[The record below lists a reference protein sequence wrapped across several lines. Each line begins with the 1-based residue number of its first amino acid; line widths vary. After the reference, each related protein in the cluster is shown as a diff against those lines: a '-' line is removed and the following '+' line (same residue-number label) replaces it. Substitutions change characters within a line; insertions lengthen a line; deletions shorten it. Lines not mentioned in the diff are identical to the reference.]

1 MSEQSR
7 ICAGAAIGAL
17 VGAAA
22 TYLFYTEGGRT
33 VRDRLEPAVD
43 DLMREFTKFRGTV
56 EKFGGMA
63 NEGLRVL
70 QEFQSARGQ
79 QPFSGSGAA
88 H

>member
-17 VGAAA
+17 VGAVA
-22 TYLFYTEGGRT
+22 TYLFYTEGGRS

-43 DLMREFTKFRGTV
+43 DLMRDFDKLRGTI
-56 EKFGGMA
+56 EKLGGMA
-63 NEGLRVL
+63 NDGLRVL
-70 QEFQSARGQ
+70 HEFQNARGQ